1 MIHILRQSLL
11 GGAAMVMALVG
22 CSHSQPQATG
32 AADADPQPMREAP
45 VSAIVA
51 TDANQAAIASHQS
64 SEVPPGLPDDES
76 PTDAAKEAA
85 GAKPFMFDEASL
97 PQGFPPV
104 GPVGVVVVKQYPAHR
119 LAQVQ
124 AAGVGGQNAMFNPL
138 FNHIKRNK
146 IAMTAPVQM
155 EYDAA
160 LAQGD
165 AGNVSRQPQNMAF
178 FYRDPDLGATGADA
192 RDARV
197 QVVDV
202 PAVTV
207 ISVALRGSYGG
218 ESLRTG
224 LKLLNDWLAAHPG
237 EYRVV
242 GGPRYMGYNSPFVPW
257 FLRMGEVQLPVEKL
271 R

>member
-1 MIHILRQSLL
+1 MLHTLGKALL
-11 GGAAMVMALVG
+11 GTAACFVALTG
-22 CSHSQPQATG
+22 CSHSQPPATG
-32 AADADPQPMREAP
+32 AGDDGPQPMRE
-45 VSAIVA
+45 VSASAVTA
-51 TDANQAAIASHQS
+51 SAANEAAIASHQS
-64 SEVPPGLPDDES
+64 SEIPPGLPDGES
-76 PTDAAKEAA
+76 PTDAAREAA
-85 GAKPFMFDEASL
+85 AKPFMFDEASL

-160 LAQGD
+160 LAAPD
-165 AGNVSRQPQNMAF
+165 SADNASRQPQNMAF
-178 FYRDPDLGATGADA
+178 FYRDPDLGAVGTDA

-207 ISVALRGSYGG
+207 VSVALRGGYGG
-218 ESLRTG
+218 QTMQSGLRI
-224 LKLLNDWLAAHPG
+224 LNNWLAANPQ
-237 EYRVV
+237 YRVA
-242 GGPRYMGYNSPFVPW
+242 GPPRFMGYNSPFVPW
-257 FLRMGEVQLPVEKL
+257 FLRMSEVQIPVVKQP
-271 R
+271 